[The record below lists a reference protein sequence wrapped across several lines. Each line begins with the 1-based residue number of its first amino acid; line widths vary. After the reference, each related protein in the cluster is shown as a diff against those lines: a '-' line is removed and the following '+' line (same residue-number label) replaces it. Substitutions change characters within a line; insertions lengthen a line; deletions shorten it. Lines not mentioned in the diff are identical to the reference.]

1 MGIVSLGLR
10 SFITDPQ
17 RAEIGVLQHAA
28 VGVQGLAKDFFTVG
42 GEQDATGPPYSCL
55 LLAEGLIIESG
66 NHGLSRTSGRH
77 NQVTEVATLLTLY
90 FQFI

>member
-1 MGIVSLGLR
+1 MGIVGLGLR

-28 VGVQGLAKDFFTVG
+28 VGVQGLAKDFFTMG
-42 GEQDATGPPYSCL
+42 GEQDATGPPCSCL
-55 LLAEGLIIESG
+55 QLAEGLIIESG

-77 NQVTEVATLLTLY
+77 NQVMEVATLLALY
-90 FQFI
+90 FQLI